1 MYVWLGSKAAPEETK
16 LVQEIAEEQFN
27 NPWISVQVLNEGE
40 EPDNFFWVA
49 LGGRKPY
56 DTDAEFMR
64 YTRLFR
70 CSNEKGYFTV
80 AEKCTDFCQDDLADD
95 DIMILDNGEQVFLW
109 LGSRCSEVE
118 IKLAYKSA
126 QVRRR
131 RGRCRECI
139 DKWHFNATLFVSG
152 VYSAYEDQAAGSGS
166 QTLPD
171 SQKQGVEAVY
181 KMLPWL
187 GRSQAGAGIKC
198 YHIFPCPVCHVA
210 YAVCTHP
217 HFRIRIKSITY

>member
-1 MYVWLGSKAAPEETK
+1 MPFETGDDSQSGIVYVWLGAKSCPEEAK
-16 LVQEIAEEQFN
+16 LIQDIAEGMFSS
-27 NPWISVQVLNEGE
+27 PWVSLQILNEGE
-40 EPDNFFWVA
+40 EPENFFWVA

-56 DTDAEFMR
+56 DTNADYMN

-126 QVRRR
+126 QVF
-131 RGRCRECI
+131 
-139 DKWHFNATLFVSG
+139 K
-152 VYSAYEDQAAGSGS
+152 
-166 QTLPD
+166 
-171 SQKQGVEAVY
+171 
-181 KMLPWL
+181 
-187 GRSQAGAGIKC
+187 
-198 YHIFPCPVCHVA
+198 
-210 YAVCTHP
+210 
-217 HFRIRIKSITY
+217 ITFIVWQLV